1 MYQSLKNAR
10 QMSLFSFDD
19 AKVRNFS
26 QTTKHF
32 PNFFS
37 FWAYFFHFLYKNCT
51 FHTLLCKK
59 NKIKCTFYTNFI
71 PCTQNII
78 GICTHVRTYIAIKIQ
93 IMRFKAIFKPSDSL
107 LQPSPITFT
116 FHYLKMA

>member
-10 QMSLFSFDD
+10 QTSLFLFDD

-26 QTTKHF
+26 QTTKLF

-51 FHTLLCKK
+51 FYTLLC
-59 NKIKCTFYTNFI
+59 NKTDTLCHIFGTNFA
-71 PCTQNII
+71 PT
-78 GICTHVRTYIAIKIQ
+78 
-93 IMRFKAIFKPSDSL
+93 
-107 LQPSPITFT
+107 
-116 FHYLKMA
+116 

>member
-1 MYQSLKNAR
+1 MYQSIKNAC

-26 QTTKHF
+26 QTTKLF

-37 FWAYFFHFLYKNCT
+37 FWAYFFHFLYKKCT
-51 FHTLLCKK
+51 IILVLCNK
-59 NKIKCTFYTNFI
+59 NIIKCAFYTNFI

-78 GICTHVRTYIAIKIQ
+78 GIYTHVRTYIAMKIQ
-93 IMRFKAIFKPSDSL
+93 IMRFKAIFKPSNSL
-107 LQPSPITFT
+107 LHPSPITFI
-116 FHYLKMA
+116 FDYLKTA